1 MRCLWDASM
10 TLSNKQ
16 LEVNRELAVREDM
29 VLGVGLGNVDLEAEW
44 TVVRQ
49 VELLVSSSL
58 AQVPKE
64 LVTNPSLF
72 LQVVKSIDALLPVS
86 ELPKGNQSIAFPQL
100 SSFLPLWE
108 LEPTLQ
114 PFTPPSLLPEDMC
127 KAQSK

>member
-1 MRCLWDASM
+1 MDSCE
-10 TLSNKQ
+10 T
-16 LEVNRELAVREDM
+16 
-29 VLGVGLGNVDLEAEW
+29 
-44 TVVRQ
+44 
-49 VELLVSSSL
+49 ELLVSSSL

-86 ELPKGNQSIAFPQL
+86 ELPKGDQSIAFPQP
-100 SSFLPLWE
+100 SSILPLWV